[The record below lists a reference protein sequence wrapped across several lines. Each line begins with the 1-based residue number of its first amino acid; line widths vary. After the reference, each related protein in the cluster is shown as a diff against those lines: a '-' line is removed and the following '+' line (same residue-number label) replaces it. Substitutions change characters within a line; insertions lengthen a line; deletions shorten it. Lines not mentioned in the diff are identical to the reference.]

1 VKFKRSNKLQSVPN
15 LTPLIDVVFLL
26 LIFFMVSTSF
36 SRETRLLVS
45 LPEAD
50 GEVVS
55 SAEAIEV
62 LVTREGNYAIN
73 GRQLISSDARSL
85 MRGLELESGGDSSR
99 SLVLVADA
107 QAVHQSVVTAME
119 AIGQAGFANMSI
131 ATQRLADEQ

>member
-1 VKFKRSNKLQSVPN
+1 MKFKRSNKLQSVPN

-55 SAEAIEV
+55 STEAIEV

-85 MRGLELESGGDSSR
+85 MRGLELESGGDSR
-99 SLVLVADA
+99 W
-107 QAVHQSVVTAME
+107 
-119 AIGQAGFANMSI
+119 N
-131 ATQRLADEQ
+131 

>member
-1 VKFKRSNKLQSVPN
+1 
-15 LTPLIDVVFLL
+15 
-26 LIFFMVSTSF
+26 MVSTSF

-55 SAEAIEV
+55 STEAIEV